1 MADFDLLYKAAI
13 DASEALRGAAEY
25 AKAQREVEAAAK
37 GAAGSVARAGQAAA
51 QSSAKSSQS
60 VVDSWRKLGQ
70 SLTTPVAQVGGLG
83 PAFNQASGAAKSLA
97 GSAAGVASIIGV
109 VGTSVVA
116 LGAVLAPTFERA
128 RQFEGLSRGFENLA
142 GGVGQ
147 ASTMMEQMAATT
159 GGTLSS
165 MDSMRLAN
173 QAMLLGVA
181 KTGDEMAE
189 LTRIAKALGTTM
201 GLDMR
206 TALESLTT
214 GIGRQSKLFLDN
226 LGILIDVEAE
236 NEAYAR
242 SVGKSA
248 AALTDAERKQVFLSA
263 ALREGGELAE
273 RTGASVST
281 NAEQWEVFKNR
292 ADDAKNVLASMA
304 VETLGPVLSGLNAL
318 LDPISRIATGFGE
331 IRGNALDAAL
341 GLADFARQEAGGFK
355 GTGIGRLM
363 DVGEERGRLEGEL
376 RELEE
381 RRARQEMGVARLE
394 AALGGRQSVQLDT
407 QKRALQDITD
417 EIARTE
423 KNVVALTA
431 QYDRM
436 REALKGV
443 TAAQRAEGG
452 AAAGGGTGGPTAD
465 ESAALQRKQEFIN
478 AEQAFR
484 REQQVDALV
493 RAQNSKALLAMYES
507 ETLSATEY
515 WGAIGKIRESE
526 RAREQEAA
534 RRAGAEQQ
542 RVEELVGLSAK
553 QVSGNERL
561 LEIAGDLYEKDA
573 ERLAAL
579 QGYLSKTD
587 SLAESLRAAVVR
599 ESISKEDADRVL
611 APLLASATG
620 IMKQASM
627 LAAQAGAEMGPE
639 IAPWKRDDFVGPPAW
654 QDLSG
659 QEQADAE
666 ARMAVLGQE
675 FSQKQELALLD
686 QERFDLQLMIAEQ
699 GVATLEQDLQL
710 IDLKWQEAE
719 ALGKVTQAEAE
730 LYASRE
736 KRLRQAE
743 QDRNRVQ
750 LGKQAYEVFSGALT
764 QTAGAFVQMAI
775 SGELSGKKLLQATLQ
790 SISQMAQVK
799 MIEQLAAGFGAYPD
813 AAGMASHFKSAALW
827 GVVAIGAGAAA
838 GSVGGGG
845 GGGGGEGRDGG
856 GGGAS
861 ASRIGPAAEPAAQ
874 LPPAT
879 HVTITGPVI
888 GGTRDALARGVMES
902 IERAQAAAGYR
913 QSTPR
918 NDGP

>member
-1 MADFDLLYKAAI
+1 MADFDLLYKTAI

-710 IDLKWQEAE
+710 IDLKWQEAA
-719 ALGKVTQAEAE
+719 ALGQVAQAEAQV
-730 LYASRE
+730 LAARE
-736 KRLRQAE
+736 KSLATAHRQA
-743 QDRNRVQ
+743 QAFNQQKAMMAMSTQAAGQ
-750 LGKQAYEVFSGALT
+750 LAQGLM
-764 QTAGAFVQMAI
+764 QMAI
-775 SGELSGKKLLQATLQ
+775 TGEGSVKKLVAATLSGIATEAAAKAL
-790 SISQMAQVK
+790 MATAEFFFTK
-799 MIEQLAAGFGAYPD
+799 DPSMLTAAKFYGLTAV
-813 AAGMASHFKSAALW
+813 AA
-827 GVVAIGAGAAA
+827 GAGAAA
-838 GSVGGGG
+838 LSGGGG
-845 GGGGGEGRDGG
+845 GGGGASDASEARSSGG
-856 GGGAS
+856 GRSQALL
-861 ASRIGPAAEPAAQ
+861 GPAAEPAAQ
-874 LPPAT
+874 LQPAT